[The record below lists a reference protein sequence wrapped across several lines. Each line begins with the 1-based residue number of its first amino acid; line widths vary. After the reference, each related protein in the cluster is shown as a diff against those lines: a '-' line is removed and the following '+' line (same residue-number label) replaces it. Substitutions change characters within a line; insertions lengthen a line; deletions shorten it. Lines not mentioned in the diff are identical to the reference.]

1 MHGIAFMKL
10 TELQRIIFGRRRSLP
25 TLAALAVLL
34 YGVPGYAQRG
44 APGGRAPNP
53 NPFSGKPE
61 AVAEGR
67 AVYEQSCTACHGKD
81 GAAGEL
87 GPALGAPAR
96 RYLQRTDQAIFDA
109 ILKGI
114 AGTKMPPTP
123 LAETDAWKVAAY
135 IMALRGTAIDAPA
148 PGDVARGEQIFWGKG
163 QCGDCHM
170 IRGKGGLLGPD
181 LSNLARAR
189 KINSI
194 VDALTKEQH
203 RVATDGGTHD
213 AELLPLST
221 YQAVRVTMQDGRAIT
236 GVLRN
241 EDSFSL
247 QLLGSDN
254 QLYMLDRASLK
265 EIHYEPKSLMPA
277 DYDKRLTPEE
287 FQNLLAFL
295 TRQSA
300 APPEGPGRG
309 GRGQGVE

>member
-1 MHGIAFMKL
+1 MNL
-10 TELQRIIFGRRRSLP
+10 TEPQRIFGYCRPLLP
-25 TLAALAVLL
+25 LAALAALL
-34 YGVPGYAQRG
+34 CAVPSYAQRG
-44 APGGRAPNP
+44 GPGGRAPNP
-53 NPFSGKPE
+53 NPFAGNPQ
-61 AVAEGR
+61 AVEEGR
-67 AVYEQSCTACHGKD
+67 AIYEQYCTACHGKD

-123 LAETDAWKVAAY
+123 VSETDAWKIATY
-135 IMALRGTAIDAPA
+135 ILALRGTAIDAPA
-148 PGDVARGEQIFWGKG
+148 PGDVAQGEQIFWGKG

-181 LSNLARAR
+181 LSDIARLR

-221 YQAVRVTMQDGRAIT
+221 YQPVRVTMQDGRVIA
-236 GVLRN
+236 GVLKN

-247 QLLGSDN
+247 QVLGSDN
-254 QLYMLDRASLK
+254 QLYMLDRAGLK
-265 EIHYEPKSLMPA
+265 EVYYEPKSLMPT
-277 DYDKRLTPEE
+277 DWDKRLAPEE

-295 TRQSA
+295 TRQST
-300 APPEGPGRG
+300 APPGGSGGG
-309 GRGQGVE
+309 GRGQE